1 MGIDPGS
8 VITGYGIID
17 SDGRS
22 NRYVDHGSIR
32 LDHLEQPE
40 RLAEIHRLLAGVIGR
55 WNPVEAA
62 IEEVFVSRNVLSA
75 LKLGQARGVCIASC
89 VLNHLK
95 VHEYAARIVKKSVVG
110 TGAAGKEQVQHMTR
124 TLLNIRGPLQAD
136 AADALAIAIC
146 HGHARGQRY
155 TRAPRTAGR
164 GLRRMKL

>member
-1 MGIDPGS
+1 M
-8 VITGYGIID
+8 VTGYGVID

-40 RLAEIHRLLAGVIGR
+40 RLAEIQRTLGGIIGR

-62 IEEVFVSRNVLSA
+62 IEEVFVSRNALAA
-75 LKLGQARGVCIASC
+75 LKLGQARGVCIAAC
-89 VLNHLK
+89 MLNRVA
-95 VHEYAARIVKKSVVG
+95 VHEYAARMVKKSVVG
-110 TGAAGKEQVQHMTR
+110 TGGAAKEQVQHMTR

-146 HGHARGQRY
+146 HGHSRGLRY
-155 TRAPRTAGR
+155 TRAPRVAGR

>member
-1 MGIDPGS
+1 
-8 VITGYGIID
+8 VVTGYGIID

-40 RLAEIHRLLAGVIGR
+40 RLAEIQRVLAGIIGR

-62 IEEVFVSRNVLSA
+62 IEEVFVSRNALAA

-89 VLNHLK
+89 VLQHLP
-95 VHEYAARIVKKSVVG
+95 VHEYAARMVKKSVVG
-110 TGAAGKEQVQHMTR
+110 TGAAAKEQIQHMTK

-155 TRAPRTAGR
+155 IRAPRTSGR
-164 GLRRMKL
+164 GLRRLKP

>member
-1 MGIDPGS
+1 M
-8 VITGYGIID
+8 VTGYGVID
-17 SDGRS
+17 SDGHT

-40 RLAEIHRLLAGVIGR
+40 RLAEIQRALVGIIGR
-55 WNPVEAA
+55 WNPLEAA
-62 IEEVFVSRNVLSA
+62 IEEVFVSRNAMSA

-89 VLNHLK
+89 VLNHLP
-95 VHEYAARIVKKSVVG
+95 VHEYAARIVKKSIVG
-110 TGAAGKEQVQHMTR
+110 TGAAAKEQIQHMTR

-146 HGHARGQRY
+146 HGHARVQRY
-155 TRAPRTAGR
+155 VRAPRSAGR